1 MSKRASKVGVVVGI
15 VILAAICVYV
25 MYLLKWTV
33 RGSDTAQGLLGLDI
47 CLWVIFWTLCLTG
60 YWGLPANKL
69 PVVRKH
75 LQSHHSRNRGR
86 HGERDGLGSL
96 PADVADV
103 HRLEPRLPDDGA
115 VGGILLL
122 EDLGHRTPATLPY
135 QEGVQREH

>member
-69 PVVRKH
+69 PVVRKVVGTVVI
-75 LQSHHSRNRGR
+75 LAL
-86 HGERDGLGSL
+86 GLAFTYIFKAITPGI
-96 PADVADV
+96 
-103 HRLEPRLPDDGA
+103 
-115 VGGILLL
+115 VGGTVSGTVSEVYPLMSLTYIAWSLVFLMTAL
-122 EDLGHRTPATLPY
+122 WVGSFY
-135 QEGVQREH
+135 SKI